1 MIKYLLVALTA
12 GFLFTGSVNAQSTT
26 TGSDGT
32 IVQTDEETRQE
43 K

>member
-1 MIKYLLVALTA
+1 MIKYILVALTA

-26 TGSDGT
+26 GNDGT
-32 IVQTDEETRQE
+32 VVQTDDQARQE

>member
-12 GFLFTGSVNAQSTT
+12 GFLFTGSVNAQSTDT
-26 TGSDGT
+26 DGT
-32 IVQTDEETRQE
+32 VVVTDNEPRQE

>member
-1 MIKYLLVALTA
+1 MIKYILVALTA

-26 TGSDGT
+26 GSDGT
-32 IVQTDEETRQE
+32 IVQTDEGERQE